1 MGSSKKF
8 FTTHNLV
15 YLAIL
20 TALLIVLQIW
30 GSAIK
35 ILGTIS
41 LNLSLIPIV
50 LGSLILG
57 IHGGAFLGFVCG
69 LITLIAGISGM
80 DPFTNYLFSQHPGF
94 TAFICIFKTT
104 MAGALSAVVY
114 NVLANKKRYL
124 GTFLASAT
132 APIVNTA
139 LFIIFALMMSGT
151 LKNSPFIADGQ
162 SVIYFLVI
170 GCAGINFLVELG
182 VNLLVAPAIY
192 RVYGVLDRT
201 LLSKYDSEG
210 VSSNDETLTDGE

>member
-8 FTTHNLV
+8 FTTHNIV

-35 ILGTIS
+35 IMGTVS

-57 IHGGAFLGFVCG
+57 VYGGAFLGFVCG
-69 LITLIAGISGM
+69 LITLIAGISGI
-80 DPFTNYLFSQHPGF
+80 DVFTNYLFGQHPVF
-94 TAFICIFKTT
+94 TAFICLFKTT
-104 MAGALSAVVY
+104 MAGVLSAVVY
-114 NVLANKKRYL
+114 KAFANKKRYL

-139 LFIIFALMMSGT
+139 LFIILALMMSGT
-151 LKNSPFIADGQ
+151 LESSGFIADGQ
-162 SVIYFLVI
+162 SVVYFLVI
-170 GCAGINFLVELG
+170 GCAGVNFLVELA

-201 LLSKYDSEG
+201 LLSKYRSE
-210 VSSNDETLTDGE
+210 DLGEEV